1 MKEFVI
7 DNILFL
13 ILLHF
18 ILDVFSRKLV
28 IILVHFSYFIQMFCL
43 IWSPAT
49 HHIPSQNSLSNTG
62 IFLKQKVLH
71 NIFWWA
77 QESNL
82 IDTVGMSLIFIFVRV
97 VE

>member
-43 IWSPAT
+43 I
-49 HHIPSQNSLSNTG
+49 
-62 IFLKQKVLH
+62 
-71 NIFWWA
+71 
-77 QESNL
+77 
-82 IDTVGMSLIFIFVRV
+82 
-97 VE
+97 